1 MMIFDLP
8 LTSLI
13 PLSLIGIILYGSK
26 NAMDDSFFMSKGYG
40 NFLKGLCAV
49 IVVLFHFPQSCQNPL
64 QHFMGGFAFVAVTLF
79 FLFSSYGMQLNVEHN
94 PSYLHLFWK
103 KRLLGL
109 LCPVLVVN
117 ISFFFLQSLFLKKVD
132 LEILYHVDEYVIV
145 LLQYCL
151 LFYVTNYLYKKAVI
165 RSLWQIDALLI
176 VGVIVS
182 SLIVVFS
189 LPSNSPSGEN
199 YWYVERY
206 GLIWGLLL
214 YRYFPNIVQW
224 LNASRNIKSIILL
237 ITSILV
243 LVAYHSLKQHGIGYR
258 YIFEM
263 LSALFL
269 VLLIFLLT
277 QRKVYGNKLSFF
289 LGSIS
294 YEVYLSHRN
303 VMEII
308 LNISPSLSSGIFIT
322 LVVLITLLFSCVAN
336 LLCKRLLH
344 YFL

>member
-1 MMIFDLP
+1 
-8 LTSLI
+8 
-13 PLSLIGIILYGSK
+13 
-26 NAMDDSFFMSKGYG
+26 MDDSFFMSKNYG

-49 IVVLFHFPQSCQNPL
+49 IVVLFHFPHSYQNPL
-64 QHFMGGFAFVAVTLF
+64 QHFLGGYAFVAVTIF

-94 PSYLHLFWK
+94 PNYFHLFWK

-117 ISFFFLQSLFLKKVD
+117 SMFFLLQFLFFEIID
-132 LEILYHVDEYVIV
+132 LEKLYHLDEYVIV

-151 LFYVTNYLYKKAVI
+151 YFYVINCLYRKGVL
-165 RSLWQIDALLI
+165 RRYWQVDILLI
-176 VGVIVS
+176 VGVFMS
-182 SLIVVFS
+182 SLFVVYS

-214 YRYFPNIVQW
+214 FRYFPNIVQW
-224 LNASRNIKSIILL
+224 LNVSRNIKSIIVLV
-237 ITSILV
+237 TSVLT
-243 LVAYHSLKQHGIGYR
+243 LVAYHSLKLNGIGYR
-258 YIFEM
+258 YIFEI

-308 LNISPSLSSGIFIT
+308 LNISPSLSSGIFIM
-322 LVVLITLLFSCVAN
+322 LAVLTTVLFSFVAHS
-336 LLCKRLLH
+336 LCIKLMR